1 MESNKEKVKHDLT
14 EESLE
19 NNENECDGLG
29 DAYGSIDPEENLI
42 SKITTES
49 NYYTDD
55 TLSETMKNNKGLSIV
70 QFNARSLNANFSNID
85 AYISSLSFKFDIITI
100 SETWFSEHT
109 NINIFNIE
117 GYNMLYVSRNGGKG
131 GGVAIYINSEFR
143 YNKLES
149 KCVCIDDCFECITV
163 ELLFNGSKNVIIACL
178 YRKPGS
184 QIDEFT
190 SKLEELF
197 GNLKKKQGFIH
208 LW

>member
-55 TLSETMKNNKGLSIV
+55 TLSETIKNNKGLSIV

-85 AYISSLSFKFDIITI
+85 AYLFTRI
-100 SETWFSEHT
+100 
-109 NINIFNIE
+109 
-117 GYNMLYVSRNGGKG
+117 
-131 GGVAIYINSEFR
+131 
-143 YNKLES
+143 
-149 KCVCIDDCFECITV
+149 
-163 ELLFNGSKNVIIACL
+163 ELLC
-178 YRKPGS
+178 
-184 QIDEFT
+184 
-190 SKLEELF
+190 
-197 GNLKKKQGFIH
+197 
-208 LW
+208 